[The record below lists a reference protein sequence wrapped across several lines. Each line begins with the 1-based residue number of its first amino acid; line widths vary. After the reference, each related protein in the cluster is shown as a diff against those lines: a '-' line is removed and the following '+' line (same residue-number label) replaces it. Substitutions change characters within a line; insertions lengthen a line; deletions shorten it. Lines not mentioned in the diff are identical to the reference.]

1 MGMVPVTVVRYS
13 RKKRIGDD
21 KSPMIYLLKQKAGDS
36 KVYDLGLL
44 ASEIESIGSLSVE
57 DVAHVLQSF
66 VRAMKKV
73 LVAGNRV
80 KVDGLGTFFLSL
92 TCQSTEVEKECTVK
106 SIKRV
111 NLRFLVDN
119 TLRLVNDS
127 VASTRSSPNNILFE
141 LGSAAAAGGG
151 EDGGPEDPAV

>member
-1 MGMVPVTVVRYS
+1 MVPVTVVRYV
-13 RKKRIGDD
+13 RNKRVGDD
-21 KSPMIYLLKQKAGDS
+21 QSPLIYLLKQKAGS
-36 KVYDLGLL
+36 TKVYTIDLL
-44 ASEIESIGSLSVE
+44 AKEIESVGSLSVE
-57 DVAHVLQSF
+57 DVGHVMKSF

-92 TCQSTEVEKECTVK
+92 SCQSTEVEKECTVK

-119 TLRLVNDS
+119 TLRLVSDS
-127 VASTRSSPNNILFE
+127 VASTRGGENNILFE
-141 LGSAAAAGGG
+141 LETSKTEGEGGG
-151 EDGGPEDPAV
+151 DDVENPTV